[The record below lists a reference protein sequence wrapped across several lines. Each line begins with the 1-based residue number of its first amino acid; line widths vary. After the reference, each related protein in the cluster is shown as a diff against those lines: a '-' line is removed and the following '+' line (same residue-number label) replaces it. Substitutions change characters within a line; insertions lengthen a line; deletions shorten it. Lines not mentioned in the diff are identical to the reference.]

1 MVWYFAGFILLVIGL
16 LALDLGVFHRD
27 DKAMSTKAA
36 LGWTAVWI
44 AIALIFNA
52 LIYLFYE
59 HHWLGIGTHEGGIAT
74 SGKEAAIAF
83 FTAYVVEKSLSM
95 DNIFVIAMIFSYFK
109 VPEKY
114 QHRVLFWGILGA
126 LIMRGVMISVGIA
139 AISYFSWVTY
149 LLGAMLIYT
158 AIRML
163 IVADD
168 KLEPEKNFL
177 VRLINRFMPITHSFH
192 GHHFLVKIDK
202 KWTATPL
209 FFALVLI
216 ESTDLLFAVDSIPAV
231 LAISLDPFIVFTSNV
246 FAILGMRSLY
256 FALASLMD
264 KFRYIKTSL
273 VFILAFVGLKMILAH
288 FIHIDSLV
296 SLAVILGFLVVGI
309 LASIFANKRKTR
321 QL

>member
-1 MVWYFAGFILLVIGL
+1 MVWYFLGFILLVIGL

-27 DKAMSTKAA
+27 DKAMSTKSA
-36 LGWTAVWI
+36 LGWTMVWI
-44 AIALIFNA
+44 IISLLFNG

-59 HHWLGIGTHEGGIAT
+59 HHWLGIGLEPMGQPTT
-74 SGKEAAIAF
+74 GKEAAIAF

-109 VPEKY
+109 VPGKY

-126 LIMRGVMISVGIA
+126 LLMRGLMISVGIV
-139 AISYFSWVTY
+139 AISYFSWLIY
-149 LLGAMLIYT
+149 ILGLMLIIT
-158 AIRML
+158 AVRML

-177 VRLINRFMPITHSFH
+177 VRLIGKFLPITHDFH

-256 FALASLMD
+256 FALASMMD
-264 KFRYIKTSL
+264 KFRYLKTSL
-273 VFILAFVGLKMILAH
+273 VFILAFVGIKMVLSH
-288 FIHIDSLV
+288 YLHIDSLV
-296 SLAVILGFLVVGI
+296 SLAVIIGILSVGI
-309 LASIFANKRKTR
+309 LASLFASKKR
-321 QL
+321 